1 VTHNIF
7 RDGKVHVL
15 SEECAT
21 CIFKPHER
29 PVVGARVAELVR
41 GTIAKD
47 GSTVVCH
54 STLFVDEGEQGNAV
68 CRGWF
73 DRLGQKDNLMMLA
86 EHMNIVEFQKPPEK
100 EE

>member
-1 VTHNIF
+1 MPKFNIF
-7 RDGKVHVL
+7 RDGKVHVM

-29 PVVGARVAELVR
+29 PVRGGRVAEMVKD
-41 GTIAKD
+41 TMDDD

-54 STLFVDEGEQGNAV
+54 HTLYGSRGRKHAI

-73 DRLGQKDNLMMLA
+73 DRLGDRDNVIRMAVGMDMIEYQEVDRA
-86 EHMNIVEFQKPPEK
+86 E
-100 EE
+100 